1 MSNYTINIG
10 LDNSFVGTPNSV
22 ERTLAVA
29 LSFVK
34 GVSQVRVSYDQAETA
49 VIIDFDE
56 IYGSFSTLAAALDQ
70 DCIAL
75 YTQSTGQGEL
85 IGPKADTWTFDIE
98 QFQWSVPGFFWTKAG
113 EGRVLVNS
121 DGKEIV

>member
-75 YTQSTGQGEL
+75 FNYDNNQGEL

-98 QFQWSVPGFFWTKAG
+98 QFQFTNPNGQI
-113 EGRVLVNS
+113 LVNS
-121 DGKEIV
+121 NGEII

>member
-10 LDNSFVGTPNSV
+10 LDNPFTGTTNSV
-22 ERTLAVA
+22 ERTLRTAM
-29 LSFVK
+29 SFIN

-56 IYGSFSTLAAALDQ
+56 IYGSLNTLAAALDQ

-75 YTQSTGQGEL
+75 YDHL
-85 IGPKADTWTFDIE
+85 IGKGSLIGDKADQWGDFNPE
-98 QFQWSVPGFFWTKAG
+98 FFQF
-113 EGRVLVNS
+113 
-121 DGKEIV
+121 I

>member
-10 LDNSFVGTPNSV
+10 LDNPFTGTTNSV
-22 ERTLAVA
+22 ERTLRTAM
-29 LSFVK
+29 SFIN

-56 IYGSFSTLAAALDQ
+56 IYGSLNTLAAALDQ

-75 YTQSTGQGEL
+75 FNYKTNQGEL

-98 QFQWSVPGFFWTKAG
+98 QFQFTNPNGQI
-113 EGRVLVNS
+113 LVNS
-121 DGKEIV
+121 NGEII